1 VKPVERQAILE
12 RLGWMTSPRTTEDPI
27 VVLAIDAD
35 ADAQGV
41 YRSALDGAAR
51 VVEARTAS
59 SARAAALEAG
69 ADMILLDLG
78 LEDESPFELLA
89 SLKAHPAT
97 RATPVLVLTSH
108 PLSDADKRRLTGQ
121 VTAIIEKRDVSGA
134 LEAWLTAL
142 PEPRW
147 SDRPASA

>member
-1 VKPVERQAILE
+1 MLLD
-12 RLGWMTSPRTTEDPI
+12 RLARTASARTSAEPI
-27 VVLAIDAD
+27 VVLAIDPD
-35 ADAQGV
+35 GDAQGA

-59 SARAAALEAG
+59 SARAVAAQAG

-78 LEDESPFELLA
+78 LADESPFELLA

-97 RATPVLVLTSH
+97 RATPVLALTSH
-108 PLSDADKRRLTGQ
+108 PLTDDDKRRLTGQ
-121 VTAIIEKRDVSGA
+121 VAAIIEKRDASSELA
-134 LEAWLTAL
+134 AWLTAL